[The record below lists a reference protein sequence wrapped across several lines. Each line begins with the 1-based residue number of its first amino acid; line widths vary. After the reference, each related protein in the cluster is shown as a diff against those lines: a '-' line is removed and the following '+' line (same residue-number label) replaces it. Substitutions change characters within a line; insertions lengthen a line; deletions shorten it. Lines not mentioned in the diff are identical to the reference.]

1 MRMLLYIFQVSRVIM
16 ETTTHRV
23 HLSRA
28 NILMFDSTGSSKPVH
43 SIASNIATLLDVPY
57 VKCDCSMLLPA
68 QHIEPEL

>member
-1 MRMLLYIFQVSRVIM
+1 M

-23 HLSRA
+23 HLAKA

-57 VKCDCSMLLPA
+57 VKCDCSILLPSA
-68 QHIEPEL
+68 YVEPSDAK